1 MDNKLLQKYIAGDAN
16 KSETQQV
23 VEWMKLSDD
32 NRREYMAQRK
42 LYDIALWRTNRSDD
56 EEEAAMGSKWTFKMV
71 LKETIKIAAVIAI
84 VFSATYYWTDYRLK
98 NEKGSLQSV
107 YAPAGQRTEIR
118 LSDGTKVWLNA
129 RSSLTYSDKF
139 VGDCRRV
146 RLNGEA
152 YFIVSKNKAKP
163 FIVQTGKYNIKVLGT
178 EFNVS
183 AYHTDEEWRT
193 SLLNGKVEIVDNNGQ
208 SLMQL
213 EPNTEA
219 YLKDGKLVK
228 SRLNAAETFAWR
240 RGLLSFTK
248 LSMAEMVK
256 KFELYY
262 GVRIVVNNRQLLENS
277 YTGKF
282 FIGDGIEHALDVL
295 KIDNTFTYI
304 YDTDKCL
311 ITIN

>member
-1 MDNKLLQKYIAGDAN
+1 MDIKLLQKYIAGNAD

-42 LYDIALWRTNRSDD
+42 LYDIALWRTQRSDD
-56 EEEAAMGSKWTFKMV
+56 EESAPARRWTIGMV
-71 LKETIKIAAVIAI
+71 LKETLKIAAVIAI
-84 VFSATYYWTDYRLK
+84 VFSATYFWMDSERQH
-98 NEKGSLQSV
+98 EEESLQSV
-107 YAPAGQRTEIR
+107 YAPSGQRTEIR
-118 LSDGTKVWLNA
+118 LPDGTKVWLNA
-129 RSSLTYSDKF
+129 RSSLTYSNQF
-139 VGDCRRV
+139 IGDFRKV
-146 RLNGEA
+146 KLNGEA
-152 YFIVSKNKAKP
+152 YFIVTKNKEKP
-163 FIVQTGKYNIKVLGT
+163 FIVQTGTYNIKVLGT

-183 AYHTDEEWRT
+183 AYHSSGEWRT
-193 SLLNGKVEIVDNNGQ
+193 SLLNGKVEIDDNQGQ

-219 YLKDGKLVK
+219 SLENGRLVK
-228 SRLNAAETFAWR
+228 SAINTTEAFAWR

-248 LSMAEMVK
+248 LPMAEMVK

-262 GVRIVVNNRQLLENS
+262 GVRIVVNNKRLLSNI

-295 KIDNTFTYI
+295 KIDNNFNYK